1 MLNPVIRQVMAPY
14 KAALRGWPP
23 RATLGAKA
31 LEIVMESNVAKVRWP
46 IMVRS

>member
-1 MLNPVIRQVMAPY
+1 MA
-14 KAALRGWPP
+14 P

>member
-1 MLNPVIRQVMAPY
+1 MAPQ
-14 KAALRGWPP
+14 GNF
-23 RATLGAKA
+23 GAKA